1 MIESEERF
9 HSSLQLLAIYE
20 KEFLTI
26 KRQNIAPDYFFE
38 MEERKIQFHRKEDI
52 DE

>member
-1 MIESEERF
+1 LKLKSDFIYRCNYF
-9 HSSLQLLAIYE
+9 AIYE

-26 KRQNIAPDYFFE
+26 KKQKSAPDYFWE
-38 MEERKIQFHRKEDI
+38 IEERKVQFHRKEDI